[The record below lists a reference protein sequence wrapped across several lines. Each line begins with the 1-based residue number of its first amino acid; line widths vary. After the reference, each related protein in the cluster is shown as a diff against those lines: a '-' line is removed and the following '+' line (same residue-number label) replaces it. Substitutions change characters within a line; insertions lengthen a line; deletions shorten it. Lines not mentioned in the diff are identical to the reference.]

1 MLNPAT
7 GKAIATVP
15 RCGANETRA
24 AIAEAATQFET
35 WGRRPGKERAAIL
48 KRCVQVLHRAGPTA
62 SSVASH
68 R

>member
-1 MLNPAT
+1 VLNPAT

-48 KRCVQVLHRAGPTA
+48 KRCAPAAGRA
-62 SSVASH
+62 
-68 R
+68 